1 MSQYFP
7 KSNGPFGGEI
17 NVKVDLSKYAK
28 KKDRFKECN
37 RNWLILISTI
47 IKFS

>member
-17 NVKVDLSKYAK
+17 NAKVDLSNYAQK
-28 KKDRFKECN
+28 KRQIQRIQQE
-37 RNWLILISTI
+37 LINLN
-47 IKFS
+47 